1 LAKIVVY
8 HNLTS
13 GGSKREL
20 FEFTKRF
27 SRNGNTVHLY
37 GHNEEKNSYLDVTDC
52 IAETYLYPFDLI
64 NKISFTLP
72 FLKSIINLIIDLLN
86 IQKIDNVS
94 KSMARQI
101 DKNNYDFVFVHHNKD
116 YVQSPFILKYLK
128 TKTFYF
134 CAEPFRKFYE
144 KGIFNEK
151 QNKSSKRSLMEVYT
165 TLTNI
170 IDKPCKNYINKK
182 IKDYDHGNIEHCDF
196 VLTNSYF
203 SRENILAAYGINAKV
218 VHLGGDSLPRLN
230 NNQLVHKKNSIISVG
245 AINGL
250 KGYEFIVKS
259 LGTINE
265 DERPRFIIV
274 GNAIDKAYLSKIQRL
289 ADDLNVSLIIH
300 ENISDDDLSTII
312 QKSKLFAYAPYLEP
326 FGLGPLEAMSMGL
339 PVVAVKEG
347 GPRETITDGINGY
360 LVDRDPVKFGN
371 KISAILNND
380 LLRSELSRGATESIE
395 SYWNWDLASDRL
407 NSAMRLVN

>member
-182 IKDYDHGNIEHCDF
+182 IKAYDHENIKHCDF
-196 VLTNSYF
+196 VITNSYF
-203 SRENILAAYGINAKV
+203 SRENILAAYGVNAKV
-218 VHLGGDSLPRLN
+218 VHLGGDTFLAQTKIS
-230 NNQLVHKKNSIISVG
+230 SIERENAVISVG

-250 KGYEFIVKS
+250 KGYEFIVQA

-265 DERPRFIIV
+265 NERPMLIIV
-274 GNAIDKAYLSKIQRL
+274 GNATSKVYLSKIQTL
-289 ADDLNVSLIIH
+289 ADKLKVSLSVH
-300 ENISDDDLSTII
+300 ENILDEDLSLLI
-312 QKSKLFAYAPYLEP
+312 QKSTLFVYAPFLEP
-326 FGLGPLEAMSMGL
+326 LGLGPLEAMSFGL
-339 PVVAVKEG
+339 PIVAVKEG
-347 GPRETITDGINGY
+347 GPRETIVHGKNGY
-360 LVDRDPVKFGN
+360 LVDRDPIQFGE
-371 KISAILNND
+371 KTVSILKD
-380 LLRSELSRGATESIE
+380 QLLREKLSVGAKESIK
-395 SYWNWDLASDRL
+395 SYWNWDMAFERL
-407 NSAMRLVN
+407 NSSITSGL

>member
-1 LAKIVVY
+1 MDKIAIY

-20 FEFTKRF
+20 NEFTKRF
-27 SRNGNTVHLY
+27 NRNGNTVHLY
-37 GHNEEKNSYLDVTDC
+37 GHNIEKNSYLDLTDC
-52 IAETYLYPFDLI
+52 VAETYLFPFNLI
-64 NKISFTLP
+64 NKILFTLP
-72 FLKSIINLIIDLLN
+72 FLKSIINLLIDLLN

-128 TKTFYF
+128 TKSFYF

-144 KGIFNEK
+144 KGVFNEK
-151 QNKSSKRSLMEVYT
+151 KNKSSNRNLVEVYT
-165 TLTNI
+165 TLTNF
-170 IDKPCKNYINKK
+170 IDKPCKNYIYKK
-182 IKDYDHGNIEHCDF
+182 IKAYDHENIKHCDF

-203 SRENILAAYGINAKV
+203 SRENILAAYGVNAKV
-218 VHLGGDSLPRLN
+218 VHLGGDSLPKLN
-230 NNQLVHKKNSIISVG
+230 NNQLVHEKNSIISVG

-250 KGYEFIVKS
+250 KGYEFIVQA

-265 DERPRFIIV
+265 DERPMFIIV
-274 GNAIDKAYLSKIQRL
+274 GNATSKLYLSKIQTL
-289 ADDLNVSLIIH
+289 ADKLKVSLSVH
-300 ENISDDDLSTII
+300 ENILDEDLSLLI

-326 FGLGPLEAMSMGL
+326 LGLSPLEAMSMGL

-347 GPRETITDGINGY
+347 GPRETILDGINGY
-360 LVDRDPVKFGN
+360 LVDRDPLKFGN
-371 KISAILNND
+371 KISAILNDD
-380 LLRSELSRGATESIE
+380 LLRSELSKGATESIE
-395 SYWNWDLASDRL
+395 SYWNWDLAFDRL